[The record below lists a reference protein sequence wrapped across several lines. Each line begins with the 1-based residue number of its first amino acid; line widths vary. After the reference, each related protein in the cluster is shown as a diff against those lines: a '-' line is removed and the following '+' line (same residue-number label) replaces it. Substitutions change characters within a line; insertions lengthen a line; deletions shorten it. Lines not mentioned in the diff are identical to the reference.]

1 MRVSPKEV
9 QSWRVYMGTPRYKQP
24 ASSGILTYIFL
35 TLVHAAHCLFHDVVA
50 ELGFLKTVSK
60 LSPLLESEG
69 VVLDE
74 GGVRLELESLLS
86 GLDWLIEILHTCA
99 LVVFSNERLILF
111 NKAQPTQ

>member
-9 QSWRVYMGTPRYKQP
+9 QSWRVYIGTPRYKQP

-60 LSPLLESEG
+60 LSPLLESER
-69 VVLDE
+69 VVLDK
-74 GGVRLELESLLS
+74 GSVRLELESLLS
-86 GLDWLIEILHTCA
+86 GLDWLIEVLHCWA
-99 LVVFSNERLILF
+99 
-111 NKAQPTQ
+111 